1 MEQNEKWLNWAVEL
15 QSLAQ
20 AGLFYTKD
28 PFDKERYARIREIT
42 AEMLSAKTGVSVEKV
57 KDIFCTDTGY
67 QTPKLDTRSAI
78 FNDRGQ
84 ILLVQ
89 ENDGRWSLPGGW
101 VDVNVSVT
109 ENAAKEVL
117 EEAGLQVKVDRVIAI
132 QDREKH
138 NKPIYAYK
146 VCKIFLHCTVLS
158 GAFQENI
165 ETVGSAYFDRTA
177 LPPLSEE
184 KNNWEQ
190 VEMCFDAHAARH
202 WETPVD

>member
-78 FNDRGQ
+78 LMTGAKFCWCRRTTAAGACPA
-84 ILLVQ
+84 
-89 ENDGRWSLPGGW
+89 DG
-101 VDVNVSVT
+101 
-109 ENAAKEVL
+109 
-117 EEAGLQVKVDRVIAI
+117 
-132 QDREKH
+132 
-138 NKPIYAYK
+138 
-146 VCKIFLHCTVLS
+146 
-158 GAFQENI
+158 
-165 ETVGSAYFDRTA
+165 
-177 LPPLSEE
+177 
-184 KNNWEQ
+184 
-190 VEMCFDAHAARH
+190 
-202 WETPVD
+202 

>member
-1 MEQNEKWLNWAVEL
+1 MEQSEKWLDWAVEL

-42 AEMLSAKTGVSVEKV
+42 AEMLSAKTGVPVEKV

-101 VDVNVSVT
+101 VDVNVSVM
-109 ENAAKEVL
+109 ENAAKEVQ
-117 EEAGLQVKVDRVIAI
+117 EEAGLQVKVDRVIAV

-138 NKPIYAYK
+138 NRPIYAYK

-177 LPPLSEE
+177 LPPLAEE
-184 KNNWEQ
+184 KNNREQ
-190 VEMCFDAHAARH
+190 VQMCFDAHAATH
-202 WETPVD
+202 WETLVD

>member
-109 ENAAKEVL
+109 ENAAGERRQGSAGGGGTASQSRPGDRHTGSG
-117 EEAGLQVKVDRVIAI
+117 EAQQADLRLQGV
-132 QDREKH
+132 QDFS
-138 NKPIYAYK
+138 P
-146 VCKIFLHCTVLS
+146 LHGAVRCLS
-158 GAFQENI
+158 GK
-165 ETVGSAYFDRTA
+165 YRDRGQR
-177 LPPLSEE
+177 LL
-184 KNNWEQ
+184 
-190 VEMCFDAHAARH
+190 
-202 WETPVD
+202 

>member
-117 EEAGLQVKVDRVIAI
+117 EEAGLQVKVDRVIAYRI
-132 QDREKH
+132 GRSTTSRST
-138 NKPIYAYK
+138 PTRCARFFSIARCCP
-146 VCKIFLHCTVLS
+146 VPFRKI
-158 GAFQENI
+158 
-165 ETVGSAYFDRTA
+165 
-177 LPPLSEE
+177 
-184 KNNWEQ
+184 
-190 VEMCFDAHAARH
+190 
-202 WETPVD
+202 

>member
-1 MEQNEKWLNWAVEL
+1 MEQNEKWLTWAVEL

-101 VDVNVSVT
+101 V
-109 ENAAKEVL
+109 
-117 EEAGLQVKVDRVIAI
+117 GLQVKVDRVIAI

-177 LPPLSEE
+177 LPPLAEE

>member
-1 MEQNEKWLNWAVEL
+1 MEQSEQWLDWAVEL

-42 AEMLSAKTGVSVEKV
+42 AEMLSAKTGVPAEKV

-101 VDVNVSVT
+101 VDVNVSVM
-109 ENAAKEVL
+109 ENAAKEVR
-117 EEAGLQVKVDRVIAI
+117 EEAGLRVKVDRVIAV

-138 NKPIYAYK
+138 NRPVYAYK

-158 GAFQENI
+158 GAFQEHI

-177 LPPLSEE
+177 LPSLAEE
-184 KNNWEQ
+184 KNNAEQ
-190 VEMCFDAHAARH
+190 VQMCFDAHTATH
-202 WETPVD
+202 WETLVD